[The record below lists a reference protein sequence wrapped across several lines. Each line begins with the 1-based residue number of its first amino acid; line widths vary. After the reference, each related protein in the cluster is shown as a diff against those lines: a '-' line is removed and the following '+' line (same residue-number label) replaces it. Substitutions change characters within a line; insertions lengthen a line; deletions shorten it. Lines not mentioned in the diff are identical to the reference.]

1 MKSRSDSQILTV
13 IDGML
18 TSSHFLD
25 SHGCVTG
32 TTLPGSACEWEWMML
47 VEREWY
53 GLVGVEEM
61 EII

>member
-1 MKSRSDSQILTV
+1 MTVIDLV

-18 TSSHFLD
+18 TVIDFLD
-25 SHGCVTG
+25 SCVTG